1 MMGVRGKRYFT
12 QWAAQ
17 FYAAAELTRRGY
29 FVSLALGNATD
40 CDLVVRSPLGIHF
53 EIDVKGLSSR
63 NFWLVQERE
72 PRSDLYFMLV
82 YLPPTLASPSFF
94 ILSSTELMDAIAG
107 LKRQTIEAGKNWA
120 ASGAGITWGMGLA
133 YENRWTIFP
142 G

>member
-29 FVSLALGNATD
+29 LVSLTLGNAPD
-40 CDLVVRSPLGIHF
+40 CDLVVRSPSGIHF
-53 EIDVKGLSSR
+53 EIDVKGLSSP

-82 YLPPTLASPSFF
+82 YLPPIPASPSFF
-94 ILSSTELMDAIAG
+94 ILSSTELMAAIAD
-107 LKRQTIEAGKNWA
+107 LKRQTIEAGKTWP

-133 YENRWTIFP
+133 YKNRWPTLP
-142 G
+142 A